1 MKMASN
7 HLMTFMKSDRGRSE
21 DSKNGLIWPNHIFQ
35 NFQRPP
41 PLKKSR
47 IFLDLESMKA
57 INKSCR
63 GGRAISKNGLHCFLG
78 PKLRKLEGVPRGKIT

>member
-7 HLMTFMKSDRGRSE
+7 HLMTFIKSDRGRSE
-21 DSKNGLIWPNHIFQ
+21 DSKNGLTCQGHISQ

-41 PLKKSR
+41 PLKISR

-63 GGRAISKNGLHCFLG
+63 GGRAISKNGLISFLG
-78 PKLRKLEGVPRGKIT
+78 LKIAKLEFLKV